1 MSKSPGNKNIERL
14 FMLVERLI
22 GEDAR
27 KVFEVIYEEGDE
39 IAEHEIIERS
49 RLKGSSVRRALNIL
63 AEKGFVTYRKVKH
76 PDKGRIIFYWRINYE
91 GLPSVIRARKEAAL
105 ERLKA
110 LLEAENETQY
120 YICPLDGTRYTFDEA
135 LDHEFN
141 CPRCGSML
149 VPDGDRELRLQILRQ
164 YVRILEADTRG
175 DGARSS

>member
-1 MSKSPGNKNIERL
+1 VSKSPGDKNIERL
-14 FMLVERLI
+14 FILVERLI

-27 KVFEVIYEEGDE
+27 KVFEVMYEEGDE

-49 RLKGSSVRRALNIL
+49 GLKGSSVRRALNIL

-91 GLPSVIRARKEAAL
+91 GLPSVIRARRVATL
-105 ERLKA
+105 EKLKA
-110 LLEAENETQY
+110 LLEAESETQY

-149 VPDGDRELRLQILRQ
+149 VPDEDRELRLQILRQ
-164 YVRILEADTRG
+164 YVRMLEADTRG
-175 DGARSS
+175 NGARSS